1 MKQKRVERIMEA
13 LKEMGLTQMLIVD
26 PMSIYYLTGVYVEP
40 FERFYA
46 LYLREDGKH
55 VYFLNKLF
63 TVPEDVGVEKVW
75 YSDTDP
81 AAEIVAGYLDK
92 ESPLGVDK
100 DLKARFLLPLME
112 MKAAAGFVNSS
123 IAVDGEEQSRNR
135 PGINVLVYDKVLDRV
150 IQSISFSMLHA
161 YSGYTA

>member
-1 MKQKRVERIMEA
+1 MKQKRAERIMEA

-46 LYLREDGKH
+46 LYLREDGNH

-92 ESPLGVDK
+92 ENPLGVDK

-112 MKAAAGFVNSS
+112 MGAAAGFVNSS
-123 IAVDGEEQSRNR
+123 IAVDRTRGVKDEDEQ
-135 PGINVLVYDKVLDRV
+135 DKMR
-150 IQSISFSMLHA
+150 
-161 YSGYTA
+161 TASDIIV

>member
-46 LYLREDGKH
+46 LYLREDGNH

-81 AAEIVAGYLDK
+81 AANHVPQQEPPLHGRSVYKSYRCNPRHAGHLT
-92 ESPLGVDK
+92 
-100 DLKARFLLPLME
+100 
-112 MKAAAGFVNSS
+112 
-123 IAVDGEEQSRNR
+123 
-135 PGINVLVYDKVLDRV
+135 
-150 IQSISFSMLHA
+150 LHR
-161 YSGYTA
+161 SG